1 MLVKYFAW
9 AHVKWGL
16 SMPYKA
22 FTNDIAWAHVK
33 WGLSMPYKA
42 FINEIEAVI

>member
-1 MLVKYFAW
+1 MVYEGSYYSLVKY
-9 AHVKWGL
+9 V
-16 SMPYKA
+16 P
-22 FTNDIAWAHVK
+22 WAHVK